1 MVSIDYRKSKAGYDN
16 CFELN
21 FNEREIIPYKYY
33 KNGKYGAS
41 LRFFIDVLRK
51 ADMLIVKEEYE
62 ELIWCRMYP
71 CHFNDISFTM
81 TYDIDYDTI
90 SFSVEPDNC
99 RYREKIAE
107 KLRSLIDNF
116 QQHKGPKAL

>member
-33 KNGKYGAS
+33 KNGQYGAS
-41 LRFFIDVLRK
+41 LRFFVDVLRK
-51 ADMLIVKEEYE
+51 ADMLIGKEEYE

-71 CHFNDISFTM
+71 CHFDDIPFTM

-90 SFSVEPDNC
+90 SFSVEPENC

-107 KLRSLIDNF
+107 KLISLIEN
-116 QQHKGPKAL
+116 QL